1 MVESQGIILK
11 CGGQRIHFE
20 QQLTILLVTLNLEMM
35 KWKEQHTSGEIRP
48 STAWYADQNGDDI
61 VSVYII
67 IVPFAWFIGSEVS
80 LQTGETISSNDFF
93 NLDKEMLVL
102 QFVNTEGYKSSP
114 HSLHPVVE
122 NGTFHVFGGMNQ
134 NRMTDLSALDFTTL
148 TWTFLTPGKN
158 QPPPI
163 CSHVAVYSLA
173 SCSMIVCGSLT
184 SERAENKLWTSS
196 CSQHSWSVMTTVSSP
211 PQPHHFNSKYIQF
224 IPTTLQAT
232 SITTFIRQSKLP
244 EFQLLHLQR
253 IQKSHQ
259 HRISANKTTVLT
271 RDSPVGGFDVPFIHR
286 RAVDTVPV
294 TRDAASNNPISDP
307 KAGYHVLDVLV
318 LGKGVLTALS
328 RNTCSVPTVLWLK
341 RCTDQ
346 KGVLGRSRRSWGGCW
361 ECEGRG
367 KSK

>member
-1 MVESQGIILK
+1 
-11 CGGQRIHFE
+11 
-20 QQLTILLVTLNLEMM
+20 
-35 KWKEQHTSGEIRP
+35 
-48 STAWYADQNGDDI
+48 
-61 VSVYII
+61 
-67 IVPFAWFIGSEVS
+67 
-80 LQTGETISSNDFF
+80 
-93 NLDKEMLVL
+93 
-102 QFVNTEGYKSSP
+102 
-114 HSLHPVVE
+114 
-122 NGTFHVFGGMNQ
+122 
-134 NRMTDLSALDFTTL
+134 MTDLSALDFTTL

-318 LGKGVLTALS
+318 LGKGY
-328 RNTCSVPTVLWLK
+328 C
-341 RCTDQ
+341 
-346 KGVLGRSRRSWGGCW
+346 G
-361 ECEGRG
+361 
-367 KSK
+367 

>member
-196 CSQHSWSVMTTVSSP
+196 CSQHSCYIHHNVHSSI
-211 PQPHHFNSKYIQF
+211 QAVTSNLNTLYI
-224 IPTTLQAT
+224 
-232 SITTFIRQSKLP
+232 SP

-361 ECEGRG
+361 GM
-367 KSK
+367 